1 MFWRTLEDLGFL
13 KCVRE
18 DYEDVLLERQRNE
31 KKAHIAGPPKLIE
44 CLKQQGFPGGLVV
57 S

>member
-1 MFWRTLEDLGFL
+1 MRTSCWRGKE
-13 KCVRE
+13 
-18 DYEDVLLERQRNE
+18 NE